1 MNPNYMFVG
10 PWQHR
15 ELIVLARHLSAF
27 ERVITVVQH
36 RAARRGVAAL
46 RGADHA
52 AITLQT

>member
-27 ERVITVVQH
+27 ERVVQLFNT
-36 RAARRGVAAL
+36 GL
-46 RGADHA
+46 RGAELQRYA
-52 AITLQT
+52 ARITPQ